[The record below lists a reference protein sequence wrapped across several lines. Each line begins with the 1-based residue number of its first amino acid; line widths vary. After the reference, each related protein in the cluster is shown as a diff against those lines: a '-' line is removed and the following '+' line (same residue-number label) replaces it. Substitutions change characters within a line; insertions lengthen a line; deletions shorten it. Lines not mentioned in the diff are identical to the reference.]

1 MKILATH
8 DEIVKMVRACAKGN
22 CDGCAL
28 VDFCYTT
35 DDPPGK
41 IEDFCRMI
49 EPISV
54 EEVLKNV
61 K

>member
-28 VDFCYTT
+28 VDFCYTA
-35 DDPPGK
+35 DDSPEK
-41 IEDFCRMI
+41 IEDLCEMI

-54 EEVLKNV
+54 TEMLKNM

>member
-8 DEIVKMVRACAKGN
+8 DEIVKMARACATGH
-22 CDGCAL
+22 CIDCAL
-28 VDFCYTT
+28 VDFCYS
-35 DDPPGK
+35 PNGSPGK
-41 IEDFCRMI
+41 IEAFCEMI

-54 EEVLKNV
+54 EEALKNV

>member
-8 DEIVKMVRACAKGN
+8 DEIVKMVRACAKGD
-22 CDGCAL
+22 CGECAL
-28 VDFCYTT
+28 VDFCYET
-35 DDPPGK
+35 DDSPGR
-41 IEDFCRMI
+41 IEAFCEMI

-54 EEVLKNV
+54 TEMLKNM